1 MTNVIFS
8 KGAFIEGQDTSEVR
22 GRVREGCEK
31 LLVCRWLYCINDD
44 GSGND
49 DSVSSSAMDKVPSFL
64 SRLMTTSS
72 SSRGSKVYS
81 VLATVVI
88 VFFENCRCSEI
99 I

>member
-1 MTNVIFS
+1 MANVIFS

-31 LLVCRWLYCINDD
+31 LLVCRWFYCINDD

-49 DSVSSSAMDKVPSFL
+49 SVCTSAMDKVPSFL

-72 SSRGSKVYS
+72 SSRGSKLYS
-81 VLATVVI
+81 VLVSVVI

-99 I
+99 L